1 MKISKYVLLA
11 TLLATAAC
19 GGGSN
24 DKPDG
29 STEGGTDGSKKDA
42 APTSDAGTDGGASA
56 TIDPACTVPG
66 TSPSGG
72 SCVPIDD
79 AGVFCNP
86 ITNGGCDSDAGEAC
100 DIDPNGDLGCF
111 PPPPPNTAAL
121 CAACDDNT
129 IACAPG
135 STCLPATN
143 APDAGSECAHFCC
156 TDADCGNGHCDKTTF
171 NSDPLGFCVK

>member
-19 GGGSN
+19 GGSN

-42 APTSDAGTDGGASA
+42 APTSDAGTDDAPA
-56 TIDPACTVPG
+56 TIDPTCSVPG

-86 ITNGGCDSDAGEAC
+86 LTNGGCDSDAGEAC

-121 CAACDDNT
+121 CAACDDNN

-143 APDAGSECAHFCC
+143 APDGGSECAHFCC
-156 TDADCGNGHCDKTTF
+156 TDADCGSGHCDKTTF
-171 NSDPLGFCVK
+171 LSDPLGFCVK